1 MLTLSTLITTAG
13 QLHPACPCPAL
24 GSSPARALS
33 LWSGHPP
40 RGHFS
45 FCYWEK
51 SHQLKSSS
59 FSLARKCMVCVFSV
73 FSPPLRDGHLVSG
86 WRPLSDPSRCG
97 DGLLSLLSVPLSAC
111 LGALQT
117 GMQGK
122 EAQAGESGRPELR
135 RQRSEFRAR
144 EGSRSAVSDASQ
156 PHGVQ
161 PTRPLRPQAFPQ
173 SA

>member
-1 MLTLSTLITTAG
+1 MILERKSKRSEPD
-13 QLHPACPCPAL
+13 HCPDFL
-24 GSSPARALS
+24 
-33 LWSGHPP
+33 P
-40 RGHFS
+40 R
-45 FCYWEK
+45 
-51 SHQLKSSS
+51 
-59 FSLARKCMVCVFSV
+59 
-73 FSPPLRDGHLVSG
+73 D
-86 WRPLSDPSRCG
+86 
-97 DGLLSLLSVPLSAC
+97 
-111 LGALQT
+111 ALQT

-122 EAQAGESGRPELR
+122 EAQAGESGCPELR